1 MQTGYQQV
9 SHNYFKNLVRQLC
22 RRLRLLNRG
31 PNQEIVRRI
40 VVGQY
45 GARRPGLRAMG
56 CQQGNGLERKALL
69 LNQFAHIRRNG
80 REREPFERRT
90 GKKNQILRS
99 RRRRAPGSLDRK
111 GFDMGK

>member
-45 GARRPGLRAMG
+45 GARRPGLRARVRG
-56 CQQGNGLERKALL
+56 
-69 LNQFAHIRRNG
+69 
-80 REREPFERRT
+80 P
-90 GKKNQILRS
+90 RS
-99 RRRRAPGSLDRK
+99 SSSGAPQTSP
-111 GFDMGK
+111 